1 MLQDNLPRFDEL
13 NEIKTRFESE
23 IYGSMTDKR
32 FNRKRCEDI
41 IFDLLTM
48 AYVYGLEVAGLDL
61 QEDIP
66 VNREKMERLMM
77 SPTAGKTFIER
88 LNDYVKAANDVVKAA
103 ESGKSAT
110 SPALTPEKSADSAI
124 KSAEEA
130 VAQSATATEGEQPTG
145 TTDITPQIVKAAESL
160 VNDLSRLAETET
172 HRVLNE
178 AILDSALDYA
188 KKNPEKTVMK
198 TWVTMA
204 DDRVREPHEWL
215 EGSTVPVDA
224 YFYTD
229 GDRALAPGGFES
241 AALNCGCRCIL
252 RISK

>member
-77 SPTAGKTFIER
+77 SPTAGKTVIER
-88 LNDYVKAANDVVKAA
+88 LDEHLK
-103 ESGKSAT
+103 T
-110 SPALTPEKSADSAI
+110 ADDAI
-124 KSAEEA
+124 KSAEA
-130 VAQSATATEGEQPTG
+130 AAAQSATTTEGEQPPG

-160 VNDLSRLAETET
+160 VNDLSRLAETEA

-178 AILDSALDYA
+178 AILDSALEYA
-188 KKNPEKTVMK
+188 KNNPEKTVMK

-252 RISK
+252 RIGE

>member
-23 IYGSMTDKR
+23 VYGSMADKR
-32 FNRKRCEDI
+32 FDRKRCEDI

-77 SPTAGKTFIER
+77 EPTAGKTFIER
-88 LNDYVKAANDVVKAA
+88 LDDHFK
-103 ESGKSAT
+103 T
-110 SPALTPEKSADSAI
+110 ADDAI
-124 KSAEEA
+124 KSAEVA
-130 VAQSATATEGEQPTG
+130 AAQSATTTEGGPPTG
-145 TTDITPQIVKAAESL
+145 TADITPQIVKAAESL
-160 VNDLSRLAETET
+160 VNDLSRLAETEA

-178 AILDSALDYA
+178 AILDSALEYA
-188 KKNPEKTVMK
+188 KNNPEKTVMK

-252 RISK
+252 RISE

>member
-13 NEIKTRFESE
+13 NEIRTRFEYE
-23 IYGSMTDKR
+23 IYGNIAEKKFD
-32 FNRKRCEDI
+32 RKRCEDI

-48 AYVYGLEVAGLDL
+48 SYVYGLEVAGLDL
-61 QEDIP
+61 REDIP
-66 VNREKMERLMM
+66 VNRERMRELMM
-77 SPTAGKTFIER
+77 QPTAGKNFIER
-88 LNDYVKAANDVVKAA
+88 LDDYVKQANDVIENLPA
-103 ESGKSAT
+103 KS
-110 SPALTPEKSADSAI
+110 TPE
-124 KSAEEA
+124 
-130 VAQSATATEGEQPTG
+130 EQLRE
-145 TTDITPQIVKAAESL
+145 IPQITKLAESL
-160 VNDLSRLAETET
+160 VNDLSRLAETEA

-188 KKNPEKTVMK
+188 KKNPDKTVMK

-215 EGSTVPVDA
+215 EGSTIPVDA

>member
-23 IYGSMTDKR
+23 IYRSITDKR

-77 SPTAGKTFIER
+77 SPTAGKTVIER
-88 LNDYVKAANDVVKAA
+88 LDEHLK
-103 ESGKSAT
+103 T
-110 SPALTPEKSADSAI
+110 ADDAI
-124 KSAEEA
+124 KSAEA
-130 VAQSATATEGEQPTG
+130 AAAQSATTAEGGPPPG
-145 TTDITPQIVKAAESL
+145 TADITPQIVKAAESL
-160 VNDLSRLAETET
+160 VNDLSRLAETEA

-178 AILDSALDYA
+178 AILDSALEYA
-188 KKNPEKTVMK
+188 KNNPEKTVTK
-198 TWVTMA
+198 TWATML
-204 DDRVREPHEWL
+204 DDRVRETHDYL
-215 EGSTVPVDA
+215 EGVTVPVDA
-224 YFYTD
+224 RFYTFD
-229 GDRALAPGGFES
+229 GDSAMAPGGFS
-241 AALNCGCRCIL
+241 KPQNSINCRCIL

>member
-77 SPTAGKTFIER
+77 SPTAGKTVIER
-88 LNDYVKAANDVVKAA
+88 LDEHLK
-103 ESGKSAT
+103 T
-110 SPALTPEKSADSAI
+110 ADDAI
-124 KSAEEA
+124 KSAEA
-130 VAQSATATEGEQPTG
+130 AAAQSATTTEGEPPPG
-145 TTDITPQIVKAAESL
+145 TTDITPQIFKAAESL
-160 VNDLSRLAETET
+160 VNDLSRLAETEA

-178 AILDSALDYA
+178 AILDSALEYA
-188 KKNPEKTVMK
+188 KNNPDETVMK

-241 AALNCGCRCIL
+241 AALNCGCRCLLSI
-252 RISK
+252 KTN

>member
-23 IYGSMTDKR
+23 VYGSMADKR
-32 FNRKRCEDI
+32 FDRKRCENI

-77 SPTAGKTFIER
+77 EPTAGKTFIER
-88 LNDYVKAANDVVKAA
+88 LDDHLK
-103 ESGKSAT
+103 T
-110 SPALTPEKSADSAI
+110 ADDAI
-124 KSAEEA
+124 KSAE
-130 VAQSATATEGEQPTG
+130 SGEQPPG
-145 TTDITPQIVKAAESL
+145 TTDITPQIFKAAESL
-160 VNDLSRLAETET
+160 VNDLSRLAETEA

-178 AILDSALDYA
+178 AILDSALEYA
-188 KKNPEKTVMK
+188 KNNPNTTVTK
-198 TWVTMA
+198 TWVTML
-204 DDRVREPHEWL
+204 DDRVRETHDYL
-215 EGSTVPVDA
+215 EGVTVPVDSR
-224 YFYTD
+224 FYTFD
-229 GDRALAPGGFES
+229 GDSAMAPGGFS
-241 AALNCGCRCIL
+241 KPQNSINCRCIL